1 MTAPVWMALPP
12 EVHSASLSSGPGPGP
27 LLAAA
32 GTWHSLSAEYAT
44 AAAELTAIL
53 ADVQAG
59 AWEGPSAEQYVA
71 AHAPYL
77 AWLTAQS
84 AVSTATA
91 AQHETAAAAYSSAL
105 AAMPTLPELA
115 LNHTT
120 HAVLVA
126 TNFLGINTI
135 PIALNEADYVR
146 MWIQAATTMGTYQ
159 AVSGAA
165 VAATPTSTPAPFIL
179 MPGVGEAGRA
189 AADSMA
195 AAAQLQA
202 AEAGSSFDLGDI
214 IADLIRFYGEILRFL
229 FEPIIDFLRNPI
241 GNTIQLITD
250 FLTNP
255 AQALITWGP
264 FLFAVAYQAVSWIGA
279 SILYPSLLLAPLVG
293 AALGIVLGIGAYLL
307 DRLPEQPPAEEP
319 AEETAPAAQGQS
331 PTRSDQGLPAAP
343 LSTPAPGSAAPA
355 VNTVSAGSAPGA
367 ASPASAA
374 APLAPYAVVGRD
386 PDGGLSPTVRDSTG
400 AKAPSATIPAAA
412 SGIAAS
418 AAERRRRRRR
428 QKEDIKGRGYADA
441 VMDYEDE
448 PEDDPPAPG
457 PGVSASARGAGP
469 MGFSGTVSTGTEQAG
484 GLTTLAGDSFGGGPK
499 SPMLPGSWDPDTPTD
514 ADDNHHREE
523 NP

>member
-77 AWLTAQS
+77 AWLAQQS
-84 AVSTATA
+84 AVSTVTA

-126 TNFLGINTI
+126 TNFLGLNTI

-165 VAATPTSTPAPFIL
+165 VAATPTSAPAPFIL

-189 AADSMA
+189 AADTMA

-343 LSTPAPGSAAPA
+343 LSPVSPARLSPPSAAFPA
-355 VNTVSAGSAPGA
+355 KTCAH
-367 ASPASAA
+367 
-374 APLAPYAVVGRD
+374 GRE
-386 PDGGLSPTVRDSTG
+386 
-400 AKAPSATIPAAA
+400 ACACM
-412 SGIAAS
+412 
-418 AAERRRRRRR
+418 
-428 QKEDIKGRGYADA
+428 Q
-441 VMDYEDE
+441 
-448 PEDDPPAPG
+448 
-457 PGVSASARGAGP
+457 ARG
-469 MGFSGTVSTGTEQAG
+469 T
-484 GLTTLAGDSFGGGPK
+484 
-499 SPMLPGSWDPDTPTD
+499 
-514 ADDNHHREE
+514 
-523 NP
+523 